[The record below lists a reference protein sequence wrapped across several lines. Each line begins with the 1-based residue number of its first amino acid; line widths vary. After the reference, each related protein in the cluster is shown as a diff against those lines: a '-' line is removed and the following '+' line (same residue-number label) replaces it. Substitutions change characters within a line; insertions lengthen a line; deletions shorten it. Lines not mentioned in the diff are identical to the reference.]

1 VTHPRTLSTA
11 LLLASF
17 ALLAGPGSASA
28 QESAGGAT
36 LLTYLEDGGP
46 VMYVILF
53 LSLVGTVIFLER
65 MFGLYVVRRL
75 AARSLTER
83 VVEAVEARSFRK
95 ALDLCQVRSSHPLLA
110 VFRAGILR
118 ADRRE
123 KEIERAM
130 EKEMIASLP
139 SLNRRLDLLGLL
151 ANSAT
156 LVGLLGTI
164 FGLIAAFNSISVA
177 SAAERQEALASGI
190 SQAMYTT
197 AFGISVAVPLLFF
210 HHFLSRRQEEI
221 LTEVEDGATALL
233 VALSGRVEEPP
244 QGVAPEAVEADAEA
258 PQMSPSVA

>member
-83 VVEAVEARSFRK
+83 VVEAVEAT
-95 ALDLCQVRSSHPLLA
+95 V
-110 VFRAGILR
+110 
-118 ADRRE
+118 
-123 KEIERAM
+123 
-130 EKEMIASLP
+130 LP
-139 SLNRRLDLLGLL
+139 QGPRPVPGPQQP
-151 ANSAT
+151 
-156 LVGLLGTI
+156 
-164 FGLIAAFNSISVA
+164 
-177 SAAERQEALASGI
+177 SAA
-190 SQAMYTT
+190 
-197 AFGISVAVPLLFF
+197 
-210 HHFLSRRQEEI
+210 
-221 LTEVEDGATALL
+221 
-233 VALSGRVEEPP
+233 GRVPRRDPP
-244 QGVAPEAVEADAEA
+244 RRP
-258 PQMSPSVA
+258 P